1 MATLFSIS
9 MIAFHRPVWSLLFPV
24 FVYLCTCH
32 ISWFPFDFVLFMRIL
47 EYSWISHMSSH
58 GGGVLCPR
66 WNLLGPYMSCAP
78 CPPKPKSRHTKSLKG
93 VCPSQYPM
101 VERCWEW
108 STRHVW
114 KWSPYDFCF
123 DALLFLVL
131 NLSIMESDS
140 FVHPRWYWIDFHCQF
155 CLPETVRTPQK
166 ACNMIQMIEAWLSKS
181 MFVQVFIW
189 SLLSCM
195 CECLCLFL
203 SKEGIAKVAGGS
215 TNVTHANAWEGQ
227 GSANVQSKCL
237 TYWMLNCPTAQFQN
251 KGYMNIYRYIYI
263 YKYIRYT

>member
-1 MATLFSIS
+1 
-9 MIAFHRPVWSLLFPV
+9 
-24 FVYLCTCH
+24 
-32 ISWFPFDFVLFMRIL
+32 
-47 EYSWISHMSSH
+47 
-58 GGGVLCPR
+58 
-66 WNLLGPYMSCAP
+66 
-78 CPPKPKSRHTKSLKG
+78 
-93 VCPSQYPM
+93 
-101 VERCWEW
+101 
-108 STRHVW
+108 
-114 KWSPYDFCF
+114 
-123 DALLFLVL
+123 
-131 NLSIMESDS
+131 
-140 FVHPRWYWIDFHCQF
+140 
-155 CLPETVRTPQK
+155 
-166 ACNMIQMIEAWLSKS
+166 MIQMIEAWLSKS